1 MLAHF
6 GSGTPQRQ
14 RVALGMEHIYVL
26 AKPSGHLARFIVF
39 GSFVTAKPAPNDVD
53 SFLIVEDSLGSR

>member
-1 MLAHF
+1 
-6 GSGTPQRQ
+6 
-14 RVALGMEHIYVL
+14 MEHIYVL